1 MSNLNISQFPA
12 ATTNDPVNDL
22 LLLWQ
27 NSTLTT
33 KSINRNNLLG
43 LASSPVGISD
53 VQTLT
58 SKTITSP
65 TISSPTLSG
74 TVTGTYTLGGTP
86 TFPASVVT
94 LTGSQ
99 TLTNKILTSP
109 TINSATISN
118 PTLSVDTITGYT
130 VATNVT
136 AGGVTLN
143 NGAVG
148 GTTGTFSSTLS
159 VTGAGTVGGLLTA
172 SNGLTLSSG
181 TLTLPNNSIV
191 AANLA
196 TSAITL
202 GYAQTTTT
210 FNTTSLTAVQY
221 TGLSVTVTI
230 PAGSRKIKITAYTV
244 ATYNNGG
251 VGDGWRITIW
261 DGTVGSGTQL
271 SSFVL
276 EKQYAVFSTSGMA
289 MAIVTPSAGT
299 KTYNVGINVQTGGTA
314 VTQPSSIGP
323 DFILVEAI

>member
-74 TVTGTYTLGGTP
+74 TVVGTYTLGGTP

-148 GTTGTFSSTLS
+148 ATTLASSSTTTS
-159 VTGAGTVGGLLTA
+159 SGLLTA
-172 SNGLTLSSG
+172 SNGFTLSSG
-181 TLTLPNNSIV
+181 TLTLPNNSV
-191 AANLA
+191 TAPMLA

-202 GYAQTTTT
+202 GYAQI
-210 FNTTSLTAVQY
+210 TSNATCPSSVGSSNQQAA
-221 TGLSVTVTI
+221 GLSAAVTI
-230 PAGSRKIKITAYTV
+230 PAGGRKIKITVFVGECLDTGA
-244 ATYNNGG
+244 NGG
-251 VGDGWRITIW
+251 VGIAIW

-271 SSFVL
+271 ALSRT
-276 EKQYAVFSTSGMA
+276 YAASKSANASIPLQCMA
-289 MAIVTPSAGT
+289 VVSPSAGA
-299 KTYNVGINVQTGGTA
+299 KTYNVGMFEVGGVGTA
-314 VTQPSSIGP
+314 TLAASSTEP
-323 DFILVEAI
+323 AFILVEAI

>member
-74 TVTGTYTLGGTP
+74 TVVGTYTLGGTP

-136 AGGVTLN
+136 AGGVTLQ

-148 GTTGTFSSTLS
+148 GTTGTFS
-159 VTGAGTVGGLLTA
+159 GLLTA
-172 SNGLTLSSG
+172 QNGFTLSSG
-181 TLTLPNNSIV
+181 TLTLPNNSIT
-191 AANLA
+191 AANFA
-196 TSAITL
+196 TSAIYL
-202 GYAQTTTT
+202 GSAQITTNFTVAATT
-210 FNTTSLTAVQY
+210 ITQV
-221 TGLSVTVTI
+221 TGLTVTVTI
-230 PAGSRKIKITAYTV
+230 PAGGRKTKITVGGGTMTNSTA
-244 ATYNNGG
+244 NG
-251 VGDGWRITIW
+251 VNLSIW
-261 DGTVGSGTQL
+261 DGVVNSGTQI
-271 SSFVL
+271 
-276 EKQYAVFSTSGMA
+276 ASTGSDFYIGTARNPIALMV
-289 MAIVTPSAGT
+289 IVSPTAGS
-299 KTYNVGINVQTGGTA
+299 KTYNVGFMSTSGTGTMA
-314 VTQPSSIGP
+314 ASSTSPIT
-323 DFILVEAI
+323 FLVEAI